1 MDFVLVHGAWH
12 DGTCWD
18 GVRAA
23 LDAAGHR
30 VLTPTLAGHGPDA
43 DPAATHADCVQGV
56 VDAVTAAQLTEV
68 VLVGHSF
75 GGTVI
80 QKVAEALPERLARL
94 VFLNAFILRDGESLV
109 DTLPAEYARVFEVN
123 ARERGDGTVL
133 LPFEVFR
140 DVFIGDADLATAR
153 RVHAALRPIPLG
165 LMNTRLDLKRFGQLH
180 TPRSYVNCTE
190 DIAFPHHAGGW
201 HPGMSSRLGVFRLVQ
216 MPGSHE
222 AMYTR
227 PAELAAKLVEAGRD

>member
-1 MDFVLVHGAWH
+1 MNFVLVHGAWH

-23 LDAAGHR
+23 LEAAGHA
-30 VLTPTLAGHGPDA
+30 VHTPTLAGHGPDA
-43 DPAATHADCVQGV
+43 DLRATHADCVQGV
-56 VDAVTAAQLTEV
+56 VDCIAGQSLEDV

-94 VFLNAFILRDGESLV
+94 VFLNAFVLRDGESLN
-109 DTLPAEYARVFEVN
+109 DALPEDFARVFEVA
-123 ARERGDGTVL
+123 ARRSGDGTMVV
-133 LPFEVFR
+133 PFEVFR
-140 DVFIGDADLATAR
+140 EMFIGDADLPTAR
-153 RVHAALRPIPLG
+153 RVYAGLRPVALALIAE
-165 LMNTRLDLKRFGQLH
+165 RLELSRFFRLQ

-190 DIAFPHHAGGW
+190 DMAFPPQAGGW
-201 HPGMSSRLGVFRLVQ
+201 HPGMSARLGVFRLVQ

-222 AMYTR
+222 SMYTR
-227 PAELAAKLVEAGRD
+227 PAELAGKLIEAGRP